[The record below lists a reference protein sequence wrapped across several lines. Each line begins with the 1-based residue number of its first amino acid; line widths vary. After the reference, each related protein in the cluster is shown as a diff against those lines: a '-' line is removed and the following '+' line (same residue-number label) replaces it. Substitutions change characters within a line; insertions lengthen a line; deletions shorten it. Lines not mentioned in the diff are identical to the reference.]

1 MTRNKCYDCASI
13 IIHIKS
19 FDPSDFSK
27 YQTGR
32 NFVLPHSLTFVQLLS
47 NYTAFLVRMWNKNS
61 WSCARQEKNNSTG
74 IKSTRGPFTMVRAFT
89 VNSWNLVF
97 FKRCFNIY
105 QSRCRFEKKWYR
117 WRQRSM
123 HRYQISSSL
132 IMICEKMY
140 IWFAR
145 QLLLVFIIFKDFST
159 GLSDC

>member
-1 MTRNKCYDCASI
+1 MLWLHLDNY
-13 IIHIKS
+13 
-19 FDPSDFSK
+19 P
-27 YQTGR
+27 YQIFRPFG
-32 NFVLPHSLTFVQLLS
+32 FFKIS
-47 NYTAFLVRMWNKNS
+47 N
-61 WSCARQEKNNSTG
+61 RQEFCFTTVWLLYNYWVITRLFWCVCG
-74 IKSTRGPFTMVRAFT
+74 IKIHDHAGDEKRTTQLEYKSARGPFTMVRAFT

-97 FKRCFNIY
+97 FQRCFNIY
-105 QSRCRFEKKWYR
+105 LSRCRFEKKKWYR